1 MISQLYKSQRIGVL
15 VDVQNLYY
23 SARSIYHKKVNF
35 ENILKDA
42 IGNRILIRAIAYVV
56 KTEEFK
62 EKTFFDA
69 LERMGYEI
77 KAKDLQIFYGG
88 NKKADWD
95 VGLAMDAI
103 ELAARLDVIVLISGD
118 GDYIPLV
125 QHLKRAFGCKVEGM
139 AFGKTTSS
147 KLKLEVDGFT
157 DLDGSN
163 RYLMNSMFKEK
174 RDGGKEHNGTEHTG
188 TEPNGNKGENKKV
201 EHKKEERR
209 VYEKERPDKK
219 IESKKEIKKDDK
231 KVKDQPLPKIN
242 KAVKTK
248 VVPKSKPS
256 TKIK

>member
-1 MISQLYKSQRIGVL
+1 MKSQLYKSQRIGVL

-95 VGLAMDAI
+95 VGLAIDAI
-103 ELAARLDVIVLISGD
+103 ELAARLDVIVIISGD

-125 QHLKRAFGCKVEGM
+125 QHLKRACGCKVEGM

-157 DLDGSN
+157 DLDGNN
-163 RYLMNSMFKEK
+163 RYLMSSMYGEK
-174 RDGGKEHNGTEHTG
+174 RNNGKER
-188 TEPNGNKGENKKV
+188 KRV
-201 EHKKEERR
+201 EHKKEFNGKR
-209 VYEKERPDKK
+209 VEHKEREPQKENKK
-219 IESKKEIKKDDK
+219 RNSPLKLAPIESKKIS
-231 KVKDQPLPKIN
+231 KDQPLPKIN
-242 KAVKTK
+242 KSVKTK
-248 VVPKSKPS
+248 VVPKSKTAVKVS
-256 TKIK
+256 K

>member
-1 MISQLYKSQRIGVL
+1 MRSTLYKSQRIGVL

-42 IGNRILIRAIAYVV
+42 VGNRTLIRAIAYVV

-62 EKTFFDA
+62 EKTFFEA
-69 LERMGYEI
+69 LERIGYEI

-103 ELAARLDVIVLISGD
+103 ELAAKLDVIVLISGD

-147 KLKLEVDGFT
+147 KLREEVDGFT
-157 DLDGSN
+157 DLDGGA
-163 RYLMNSMFKEK
+163 RYLRKSIPFRENGSKYGRKE
-174 RDGGKEHNGTEHTG
+174 
-188 TEPNGNKGENKKV
+188 
-201 EHKKEERR
+201 
-209 VYEKERPDKK
+209 DKK
-219 IESKKEIKKDDK
+219 PNQTVSVTSKKSSSESKA
-231 KVKDQPLPKIN
+231 QHLPKIN
-242 KAVKTK
+242 KPVKTK
-248 VVPKSKPS
+248 VVLKGK
-256 TKIK
+256 TGAKAK

>member
-1 MISQLYKSQRIGVL
+1 MKLQLYKSQRIGVL

-23 SARSIYHKKVNF
+23 SARSLYQQRVNF

-42 IGNRILIRAIAYVV
+42 IQNRTLIRAIAYVV

-69 LERMGYEI
+69 LERIGYEI

-103 ELAARLDVIVLISGD
+103 ELASKLDVIVLISGD

-125 QHLKRAFGCKVEGM
+125 QHLRRAFGCKIEGM

-147 KLKLEVDGFT
+147 KLREELDVFT
-157 DLDGSN
+157 DLDKN
-163 RYLMNSMFKEK
+163 KRYLIKQ
-174 RDGGKEHNGTEHTG
+174 
-188 TEPNGNKGENKKV
+188 
-201 EHKKEERR
+201 
-209 VYEKERPDKK
+209 YKK
-219 IESKKEIKKDDK
+219 I
-231 KVKDQPLPKIN
+231 
-242 KAVKTK
+242 
-248 VVPKSKPS
+248 
-256 TKIK
+256 

>member
-1 MISQLYKSQRIGVL
+1 MKSTLFKSQRIGVL

-23 SARSIYHKKVNF
+23 SARSLYHRKVNF

-42 IGNRILIRAIAYVV
+42 VGNRTPIRAIAYVV

-62 EKTFFDA
+62 EKTFFEA
-69 LERMGYEI
+69 LERIGYEI

-103 ELAARLDVIVLISGD
+103 ELAAKLDVIVIVSGD

-147 KLKLEVDGFT
+147 KLREEVDGFI
-157 DLDGSN
+157 DLDESSS
-163 RYLMNSMFKEK
+163 RYLRKSIPFNEN
-174 RDGGKEHNGTEHTG
+174 GK
-188 TEPNGNKGENKKV
+188 KFDRKKV
-201 EHKKEERR
+201 
-209 VYEKERPDKK
+209 DKK
-219 IESKKEIKKDDK
+219 IISAKP
-231 KVKDQPLPKIN
+231 KVDQKPQPLPKIN
-242 KAVKTK
+242 KSVKK
-248 VVPKSKPS
+248 VEPKGKITVKP
-256 TKIK
+256 KK